1 MIKINQ
7 IKNKNDEM
15 VGTVSGSDTA
25 SSIMSVEPLRSKV
38 LRKRPRAVKNLG
50 SEPLSS
56 EEDMPLPKVGA
67 IVKRGRGRPPTT
79 GEYVGLAKAKALLA
93 LKKGKESFLKAEDE
107 IAESVE
113 SARAAKVRMTE
124 VLHEDGKCE
133 TEMSTSSILK
143 AVSTSLDVVLKVA
156 SKSGNLKGTFQRALR
171 DAVSTISDAVET
183 LGTRTVTEETA
194 ALQSKT
200 TKLEVDNA
208 RLQEELADMRKEL
221 AEIRSQVSSEKICSP
236 VNASAATAN
245 AVVPQEELIRAI
257 MIEVGTMVNARIEGL
272 EERLLPEKRVRPAL
286 AADTKRTPATVK
298 VNPPLPPSLRSH
310 DLGQPCAKKTGKGKI
325 KAKKVDSFPVNA
337 STSDPAAAASA
348 ADGEWIVV
356 SRRKKPTNKEKL
368 SREQQLQKVRGAPK
382 TPIAKKMRTP
392 NSTAVVLQ
400 LQPGA
405 ELQGVTYASVLS
417 EVKEKIG
424 GAGLGIRFRKA
435 ATGARILQVPGAES
449 GERADVLAEQIRNA
463 IGPGVLKVS
472 RPVKT
477 AELSISGLDD
487 SVTSEEVAAV
497 VACTGACPVAN
508 VKVGNIREHGM
519 SGGSVV
525 VKCPITAASKLVGA
539 DLQVGLVTVRVRL
552 LEPRLKRCFRCL
564 RNGHIA
570 AICTDEVDRSGL
582 CFRCGQAG
590 HQSRNC
596 SESPHCPICAASGKS
611 PAHKLGAKVCMES
624 APNLKNSKKTQVKKT
639 NAVPQAVADTDRVQ
653 AMTI

>member
-1 MIKINQ
+1 
-7 IKNKNDEM
+7 M

-67 IVKRGRGRPPTT
+67 IVKRGRGRPPST

-113 SARAAKVRMTE
+113 SARAAMVRMTE
-124 VLHEDGKCE
+124 VLHEDGKCD
-133 TEMSTSSILK
+133 TEISTSSILK

-221 AEIRSQVSSEKICSP
+221 AEIRSQVSSEKIGSP

-272 EERLLPEKRVRPAL
+272 EERLLPEMRLRPAL

-298 VNPPLPPSLRSH
+298 ANPPLPPSLRSH
-310 DLGQPCAKKTGKGKI
+310 DLGQPRAKKTDK
-325 KAKKVDSFPVNA
+325 
-337 STSDPAAAASA
+337 AAAASA

-368 SREQQLQKVRGAPK
+368 SREQQLQKVQGAPK
-382 TPIAKKMRTP
+382 IPIARKMRTP

-477 AELSISGLDD
+477 AELSISGFDD

-497 VACTGACPVAN
+497 VAHTGACPVAS

-525 VKCPITAASKLVGA
+525 VKCPITAASKLVGT
-539 DLQVGLVTVRVRL
+539 DLQVGLVAVRVRL
-552 LEPRLKRCFRCL
+552 LEPRPHRCFRCL

-611 PAHKLGAKVCMES
+611 PAHKLGAKVCIES
-624 APNLKNSKKTQVKKT
+624 APNLKNSKKAQVKKT